1 MIEQYIEQLV
11 EIAKD
16 DGRVGDSARHT
27 LGCVKLYQ
35 SGELSAEAATHN
47 LTSILN
53 RVTLDITLEEHN
65 RQNILNNL
73 IILVSNNINNV

>member
-1 MIEQYIEQLV
+1 MNQYIEQLT
-11 EIAKD
+11 EIAKND
-16 DGRVGDSARHT
+16 DRVGDSARHT

-53 RVTLDITLEEHN
+53 RVTLDITLDEHN
-65 RQNILNNL
+65 KQNILNNL